1 MAKRKKTLILSIKE
15 KIREIPRFW
24 KNVILIIV
32 IGILLGLV
40 SISLIGVY
48 MGITIMFFAISVP
61 LAVYTY
67 QERKRIDDIERHLS
81 DFLRDLAEYNVSGLP
96 LAQAIMQASKSDYGA
111 LTPEIKKLAAEIS
124 WGVPFEEALDRLQKR
139 INSPFVKK
147 AVTIITTAE
156 AQGGEVNA
164 ILQTLAEDLRK
175 LKEIEEERKGKLSVY
190 TATIYV
196 IFLLLLAIMIML
208 TATLAPAIPKI
219 QVAGQFFGGMGG
231 GLTEKDFRTLL
242 FHVSLIEAFFAGL
255 ISGQMGE
262 GSVAAGLKHAVVLVA
277 VTLFAF
283 SFISPA
289 PPTQKIAES
298 IIEIPPVEGVS
309 GGSLTYESTISQGFT
324 VTDVADKVRELAKE
338 RNLDT
343 YKTFTPDKVAFTVT
357 TCNACNEGK
366 ISIDETSVTV
376 NEPVDMKYRVYF
388 SGGKYIV
395 EFSDAT

>member
-1 MAKRKKTLILSIKE
+1 MAKRKRSLLIKVKDTLR
-15 KIREIPRFW
+15 KIPAFW
-24 KNVILIIV
+24 KNIIILI
-32 IGILLGLV
+32 
-40 SISLIGVY
+40 LIGVVIGLGAISLLGVY
-48 MGITIMFFAISVP
+48 LGIMILFFAVSIP
-61 LAVYTY
+61 IAVYTY

-124 WGVPFEEALDRLQKR
+124 WGVPFEEALERLQRR

-175 LKEIEEERKGKLSVY
+175 LKELEEERKGKLSVY

-196 IFLLLLAIMIML
+196 IFLLLLAIMVML

-219 QVAGQFFGGMGG
+219 QVAGQFFGGMAG

-262 GSVAAGLKHAVVLVA
+262 GSVVAGLKHSIVLVA
-277 VTLFAF
+277 ITLFAF
-283 SFISPA
+283 SFVSPA
-289 PPTQKIAES
+289 PPAQKIAES
-298 IIEIPPVEGVS
+298 IIEIPPVEGVQ
-309 GGSLTYESTISQGFT
+309 GTSLAYESTLHESFT
-324 VTDVADKVRELAKE
+324 VTDVADRVRELAKE
-338 RNLDT
+338 RNLNM
-343 YKTFTPDKVAFTVT
+343 YKSFTPDQVRFVVT

-366 ISIDETSVTV
+366 ISIDETTVTV
-376 NEPVDMKYRVYF
+376 NEPTDMRYRVYF

-395 EFSDAT
+395 EFSDAS

>member
-1 MAKRKKTLILSIKE
+1 MVKREMNAYLKVKE
-15 KIREIPRFW
+15 IYRKIPLFW
-24 KNVILIIV
+24 KNIILILAV
-32 IGILLGLV
+32 GILIGLIAI
-40 SISLIGVY
+40 SIVGLYIGV
-48 MGITIMFFAISVP
+48 TVLFFAISVP
-61 LAVYTY
+61 FAVYTY
-67 QERKRIDDIERHLS
+67 QERKRIDDIEKHLS

-96 LAQAIMQASKSDYGA
+96 LAQAIMQTAKSDYGA

-124 WGVPFEEALDRLQKR
+124 WGVPFEEALERLQNR
-139 INSPFVKK
+139 INSPFVRK

-175 LKEIEEERKGKLSVY
+175 LKQIEEERKGKLSVY

-196 IFLLLLAIMIML
+196 IFLLLLAIMVML

-262 GSVAAGLKHAVVLVA
+262 GSVTAGLKHSIVLVA
-277 VTLFAF
+277 ITLFAF
-283 SFISPA
+283 SFVSPA
-289 PPTQKIAES
+289 PPAQKIAES
-298 IIEIPPVEGVS
+298 IIEIPPVEGIQ
-309 GGSLTYESTISQGFT
+309 GTSLTYESTFKESFT
-324 VTDVADKVRELAKE
+324 VTDVADRVRELAKE
-338 RNLDT
+338 RNLQT
-343 YKTFTPDKVAFTVT
+343 YKTFTPDKVKFVVT

-366 ISIDETSVTV
+366 INIDETTVTV
-376 NEPVDMKYRVYF
+376 NEPTDMKYRVYF